1 MRALTQREQRTVRF
15 GGIALAGYLVLFGG
29 LQIWGFISKK
39 HADYEG
45 LLSEARA
52 LRQRI
57 ILYRSKAEHASKLME
72 SYQMDPV
79 KLERATVLAQASAAL
94 QRVAMG
100 GGVMIGPVRESP
112 ARPSSKE
119 LGSIQ
124 LEALGPVPALLKF
137 IQQTHSLGFP
147 LIIDSMQLGSEPTR
161 PGPIKLNL
169 TIVILDFDQW
179 KPEQTHA

>member
-15 GGIALAGYLVLFGG
+15 GGLALAGYLVLFGG
-29 LQIWGFISKK
+29 LQISGFISKR
-39 HADYEG
+39 HAEYQG
-45 LLSEARA
+45 LLTEAHN
-52 LRQRI
+52 LRQKI

-72 SYQMDPV
+72 NYQMDPV
-79 KLERATVLAQASAAL
+79 KLDRATVMAQASAAI
-94 QRVAMG
+94 QRAAMG

-147 LIIDSMQLGSEPTR
+147 LIIDSMQIGSEPTR

>member
-57 ILYRSKAEHASKLME
+57 MLRH
-72 SYQMDPV
+72 
-79 KLERATVLAQASAAL
+79 LAD
-94 QRVAMG
+94 R
-100 GGVMIGPVRESP
+100 
-112 ARPSSKE
+112 
-119 LGSIQ
+119 
-124 LEALGPVPALLKF
+124 F
-137 IQQTHSLGFP
+137 
-147 LIIDSMQLGSEPTR
+147 
-161 PGPIKLNL
+161 
-169 TIVILDFDQW
+169 
-179 KPEQTHA
+179 